1 MLDISPVLLLSSAII
16 FLLVLA
22 RLNSCLYKP
31 LMKHIDDRAEGIQ
44 RDLEAASTNDAD
56 VDGLLGEAKEVIS
69 KAKVEAAAIREQ
81 ATAEANEI
89 AQTKLNGAKDEIEGK
104 YNSFVDSMK
113 VERESLKQSLSASMP
128 LFKDAL
134 KAKVNSI

>member
-31 LMKHIDDRAEGIQ
+31 LMKHMDDRAEGIK
-44 RDLEAASTNDAD
+44 RDLEAATSNDAD
-56 VDGLLGEAKEVIS
+56 VDGLLSEAKEVIS